1 MSEEKIQ
8 IAQGQHEAPA
18 KQEIQQSQQQFEQ
31 ALNMLMKFGGIP
43 FFESFINEIANI
55 SPIRKARRDRF
66 FEDDKK
72 GDRKKLLRKL
82 NNWIDLLEENSTME
96 DMIDKCS

>member
-8 IAQGQHEAPA
+8 IAMGQHEAPA
-18 KQEIQQSQQQFEQ
+18 KQEKQQPQQLFEQ
-31 ALNMLMKFGGIP
+31 ALNTLMKFGGVP
-43 FFESFINEIANI
+43 FFESFISEIANI

-72 GDRKKLLRKL
+72 GSAKSCYAKLT
-82 NNWIDLLEENSTME
+82 IG
-96 DMIDKCS
+96 